1 MQSIDELIRSRWANG
16 EAFYQERDHRTR
28 LEVND
33 LHAFAERP
41 IEIHVDGEMAED
53 PAIQRIAIL
62 ASNLTARWARKIQVI
77 VPDVALAP
85 PLDAQSERTLPA
97 RIRREMR
104 EADPF
109 GTFHVGQHEF
119 NPKTDALRLW
129 VGARHLAK
137 ASVDDYVIDASGWCV
152 LGQRAG
158 RWSNYTRTPATAPA
172 AALAAAIGACDL
184 FKRAIRH
191 PVEHWIREVNWCTW
205 NSTLSQDVTV
215 LNSTPSAPQS
225 VDFGNLLVAGVGAV
239 GSALLYILGLMP
251 VSGRI
256 TALDLDCV
264 DVSNLNRSPLF
275 TVEDALLGSL
285 KTEVAQH
292 FLSSLGVDCQTVD
305 GSWSQHAETL
315 SQSGF
320 DAWISLTNEHGAWA
334 EVPFQLPP
342 VVLHGTTTSGWGVAC
357 GRHIPRIEDCTA
369 CRLPRPHAEFRGPCA
384 EGDISGDGQ
393 QPIRASLPFLSSIS
407 AALVASEI
415 LKLDLP
421 GATALPNSVSAD
433 FRYGLPSIVA
443 VSYGP
448 NTRCHGCR
456 ISELPLWAERGGRS
470 RYADLSAA

>member
-1 MQSIDELIRSRWANG
+1 MQSIDELIRSRWANA

-33 LHAFAERP
+33 LHAYAERP

-53 PAIQRIAIL
+53 PTIQRIAIL
-62 ASNLTARWARKIQVI
+62 ASNLTARWARKIQVV
-77 VPDVALAP
+77 VPDVALVP
-85 PLDAQSERTLPA
+85 PLATRSERTLPA
-97 RIRREMR
+97 RIKREMR
-104 EADPF
+104 QADPF
-109 GTFHVGQHEF
+109 GTFHVGQHD
-119 NPKTDALRLW
+119 PDPGTHALRLRI
-129 VGARHLAK
+129 GARQSQK
-137 ASVDDYVIDASGWCV
+137 AAVEDYVIDASGWCV

-191 PVEHWIREVNWCTW
+191 PVEEWIRDINWCTW
-205 NSTLSQDVTV
+205 DSTLSHNVTMLKSMPLV
-215 LNSTPSAPQS
+215 PQS
-225 VDFGNLLVAGVGAV
+225 VDLGNLLVAGVGAV

-251 VSGRI
+251 VCGRI
-256 TALDLDCV
+256 TALDLDRV

-275 TVEDALLGSL
+275 TVEDATLRSR

-292 FLSSLGVDCQTVD
+292 FLSALGVECQIVNGT
-305 GSWSQHAETL
+305 WSQHAEAL
-315 SQSGF
+315 SQSPF
-320 DAWISLTNEHGAWA
+320 DTWISLTNEHGAWA

-342 VVLHGTTTSGWGVAC
+342 VVLHGTTSSGWGAAC

-384 EGDISGDGQ
+384 EGDISSDDQ
-393 QPIRASLPFLSSIS
+393 QPVRASLPFLSSIS

-433 FRYGLPSIVA
+433 FRYGLPSVVA
-443 VSYGP
+443 VSYRP
-448 NTRCHGCR
+448 NATCHGCR
-456 ISELPLWAERGGRS
+456 IAELPLWSQRGGRG
-470 RYADLSAA
+470 RYAGLSAA

>member
-1 MQSIDELIRSRWANG
+1 MQSIDELIRSRWANA

-33 LHAFAERP
+33 LHAYAERP

-53 PAIQRIAIL
+53 PTIQQIAIL
-62 ASNLTARWARKIQVI
+62 ASNLTARWATKIKVV
-77 VPDVALAP
+77 VPNVALAP
-85 PLDAQSERTLPA
+85 PLATRSERTLSA
-97 RIRREMR
+97 RIRREMCQ
-104 EADPF
+104 ADPF
-109 GTFHVGQHEF
+109 GTFHVGEHELDSE
-119 NPKTDALRLW
+119 PDTLRLR
-129 VGARHLAK
+129 VGARQSPK
-137 ASVDDYVIDASGWCV
+137 TVGDDYVIDASGWSV

-158 RWSNYTRTPATAPA
+158 RWSNYSRTPATAPA

-191 PVEHWIREVNWCTW
+191 PVEQWIRDINWCTW
-205 NSTLSQDVTV
+205 DSTLSQNVTI
-215 LNSTPSAPQS
+215 LKPTPLAPQS
-225 VDFGNLLVAGVGAV
+225 VDLGNLLVAGVGAV

-251 VSGRI
+251 VSGRV

-275 TVEDALLGSL
+275 TVEDAALGSR

-292 FLSSLGVDCQTVD
+292 FLSSLGVKCQVVNGT
-305 GSWSQHAETL
+305 WSQHAEAL

-320 DAWISLTNEHGAWA
+320 DTWISLTNEHGAWA

-384 EGDISGDGQ
+384 EGDISTDEQ
-393 QPIRASLPFLSSIS
+393 QPVRASLPFLSSIS

-421 GATALPNSVSAD
+421 GATARPNSVSAD
-433 FRYGLPSIVA
+433 FRYGLPSVVA
-443 VSYGP
+443 VSYRP
-448 NTRCHGCR
+448 NITCHGCR
-456 ISELPLWAERGGRS
+456 ISELPLWSERGGRG
-470 RYADLSAA
+470 RYAGLSAA